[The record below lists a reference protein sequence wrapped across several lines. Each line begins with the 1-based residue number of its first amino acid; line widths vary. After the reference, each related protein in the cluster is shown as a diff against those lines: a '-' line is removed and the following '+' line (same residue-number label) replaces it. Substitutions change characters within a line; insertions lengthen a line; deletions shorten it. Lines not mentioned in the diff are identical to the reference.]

1 MSMTLLIML
10 GKNSRV
16 TPKREIRYIISK
28 ARRMEENV

>member
-16 TPKREIRYIISK
+16 TPKREIQYIMSTASRIG
-28 ARRMEENV
+28 ENV